1 MNEHLWSKSLGMTVA
16 LGIGFM
22 VSGAESAIAQEV
34 QGCFMVTSSGQAIP
48 LSGVCD
54 GTSAP
59 RSRPATPGVFQAR
72 IKRRLGG
79 IPVIEVT
86 FNDRHSFEMI
96 VDTGASGTLITQ
108 EMAQKLQIEPVDSVT
123 STIADGSRVT
133 FPLGYVKSIAV
144 HGAVVRDIPVAIAPR
159 MAIGLLGHDFFGN
172 YDVQIKQ
179 NVVEFRP
186 RS

>member
-1 MNEHLWSKSLGMTVA
+1 MNKRLWDKGLRVA
-16 LGIGFM
+16 ITLGISLIM
-22 VSGAESAIAQEV
+22 AGAESSIAQEV
-34 QGCFMVTSSGQAIP
+34 QGCFMVDSSGRSIP
-48 LSGVCD
+48 LSGVCE

-59 RSRPATPGVFQAR
+59 RSRPVTPGIFQAQ

-79 IPVIEVT
+79 IPVIEVM
-86 FNDRHSFEMI
+86 FNSQHAFEMI

-108 EMAQKLQIEPVDSVT
+108 EMAQKLQVETVDFVT
-123 STIADGSRVT
+123 MMIADGSKVT

-144 HGAVVRDIPVAIAPR
+144 NGAVVRDIPVAIAPG

-179 NVVEFRP
+179 DVVEFRP
-186 RS
+186 R